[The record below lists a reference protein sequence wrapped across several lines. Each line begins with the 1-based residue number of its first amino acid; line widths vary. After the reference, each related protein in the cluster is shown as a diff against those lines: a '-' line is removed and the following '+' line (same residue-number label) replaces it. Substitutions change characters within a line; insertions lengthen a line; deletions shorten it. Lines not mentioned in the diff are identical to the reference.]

1 MMNVAVKY
9 RGDLAELTKTPAET
23 LSANTVSD
31 ILKHIKKCY
40 GSDAYKASRRMVIA
54 VNGKSIL
61 LLKNEKTVLKDGDTV
76 SFLPICGG
84 G

>member
-1 MMNVAVKY
+1 MEITVKY
-9 RGDLAELTKTPAET
+9 RGELSALTKISAENIP
-23 LSANTVSD
+23 ANTVSD
-31 ILKHIKKCY
+31 VLKYIKKTY
-40 GSDAYKASRRMVIA
+40 GAEAYKYAKRMVIA

-61 LLKNEKTVLKDGDTV
+61 LLKNEKTTLIGGDTV

>member
-1 MMNVAVKY
+1 MMSITVKY
-9 RGDLAELTKTPAET
+9 RGELSELTGVSAESIT
-23 LSANTVSD
+23 AATVSD
-31 ILKHIKKCY
+31 VLKHIKKSY
-40 GSDAYKASRRMVIA
+40 GADACKSAKRMVIA

-61 LLKNEKTVLKDGDTV
+61 LLKNEKTVLYDGDTV

>member
-1 MMNVAVKY
+1 MSKVTVKY
-9 RGDLAELTKTPAET
+9 RGELRELTLCDGEE
-23 LSANTVSD
+23 LQANTVSHV
-31 ILKHIKKCY
+31 LSHIGKTWGKK
-40 GSDAYKASRRMVIA
+40 AQKEAKRMVIA

-61 LLKNEKTVLKDGDTV
+61 LLDNEKTALNDGDTV

>member
-1 MMNVAVKY
+1 MMSVTVKY
-9 RGDLAELTKTPAET
+9 RGELSELTGVSAESIT
-23 LSANTVSD
+23 AATVSD
-31 ILKHIKKCY
+31 VLKYIKRSY
-40 GSDAYKASRRMVIA
+40 GADAQKTAKRMVIA

-61 LLKNEKTVLKDGDTV
+61 LLKNEKTALYDGDTV

>member
-1 MMNVAVKY
+1 MMSITVKY
-9 RGDLAELTKTPAET
+9 RGELSELTGVSAENI
-23 LSANTVSD
+23 SAATVSD
-31 ILKHIKKCY
+31 VLKHIKKSY
-40 GSDAYKASRRMVIA
+40 GADACKSAKRMVIA

-61 LLKNEKTVLKDGDTV
+61 LLKNEKTALYDGDTV

>member
-1 MMNVAVKY
+1 MMSITVKY
-9 RGDLAELTKTPAET
+9 RGELSELTGVSAESI
-23 LSANTVSD
+23 SAATVSD
-31 ILKHIKKCY
+31 VLKHIKKGY
-40 GSDAYKASRRMVIA
+40 GADACKSAKRMLIA

-61 LLKNEKTVLKDGDTV
+61 LLKNEKTVLYDGDTV